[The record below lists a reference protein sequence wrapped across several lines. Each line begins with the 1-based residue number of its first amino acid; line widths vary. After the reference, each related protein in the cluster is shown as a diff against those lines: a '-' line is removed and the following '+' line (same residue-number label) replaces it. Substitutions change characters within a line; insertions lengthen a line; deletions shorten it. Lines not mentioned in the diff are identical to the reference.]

1 MARDEW
7 ASFKKERT
15 NANKHGKYYLTSLV
29 QINMHRHHIK
39 ICVTISYK
47 IKIDKNMLSNNFNR
61 RKEWKQ
67 CNTSVEGNM

>member
-1 MARDEW
+1 MGKKINSLIENGQKMARDEW

-39 ICVTISYK
+39 ICVTICL
-47 IKIDKNMLSNNFNR
+47 IKLK
-61 RKEWKQ
+61 
-67 CNTSVEGNM
+67 